1 MYESSDSQFFS
12 TTDRIQS
19 GRDTSDKSRLVVTF
33 LINLG
38 VSEILCSFRI
48 VLKGKAGK
56 EIPEP

>member
-1 MYESSDSQFFS
+1 MYESSDSQVFS

-19 GRDTSDKSRLVVTF
+19 GPDTSDKSRLVVTF